1 MFDPYT
7 GQPLN
12 PAAQPEA
19 TLAEKVGVLERELNL
34 PAGAPLAE
42 KVEKALETLGL
53 ADELRGQPLTRK
65 VDVALETLGVTA
77 QTNSVPMGA
86 PVSMGTP
93 VPMTA
98 PVPMVVEARVV
109 QEVVEAAPPPRPVT
123 TNVLKLS
130 LRDGRGLALHREDC
144 DATHGRRAFHIRMT
158 HASEAIEVEFT
169 HQGNVKVVS
178 GHHTTGYCLDNWHG
192 RHNVGNRQ
200 HFSTWYRTHG
210 HHAALRFIFN
220 NGEGT
225 ISPIEAQHLVLGWG
239 AHSELV
245 PRGDRRQMQFVVPPG
260 VTIVNGGGSLQAIA
274 GNLQAAIVQAV
285 RGPGSMQMDRGG
297 NAHAIGG
304 RAGPLR
310 LTLVSHP
317 GRALSREGD
326 CCLLMP
332 PPVFICCLSGLKLG
346 GEHEAL
352 TVHYHPGTGLLN
364 RPECCDQRIHNSWAN
379 NTSEN
384 EVLSFRCGVFPC
396 PDHES
401 WQFYSDGTIH
411 NRHAPHLVLGIRD
424 YDGKCILVPQHDTT
438 RRMVFREVISASG

>member
-1 MFDPYT
+1 MPPVSAT
-7 GQPLN
+7 HM
-12 PAAQPEA
+12 ES
-19 TLAEKVGVLERELNL
+19 TLAEKVSVLQRELNL
-34 PAGAPLAE
+34 PAGATLNE

-53 ADELRGQPLTRK
+53 ADELRELPLVRK
-65 VDVALETLGVTA
+65 VDAALQTLGVTP
-77 QTNSVPMGA
+77 QTCVQMGAPVPMGA
-86 PVSMGTP
+86 PVSMVTP
-93 VPMTA
+93 VAM
-98 PVPMVVEARVV
+98 
-109 QEVVEAAPPPRPVT
+109 
-123 TNVLKLS
+123 
-130 LRDGRGLALHREDC
+130 
-144 DATHGRRAFHIRMT
+144 ATPLFQAQAH
-158 HASEAIEVEFT
+158 
-169 HQGNVKVVS
+169 VVS
-178 GHHTTGYCLDNWHG
+178 
-192 RHNVGNRQ
+192 
-200 HFSTWYRTHG
+200 
-210 HHAALRFIFN
+210 
-220 NGEGT
+220 
-225 ISPIEAQHLVLGWG
+225 
-239 AHSELV
+239 
-245 PRGDRRQMQFVVPPG
+245 
-260 VTIVNGGGSLQAIA
+260 
-274 GNLQAAIVQAV
+274 IVQAV
-285 RGPGSMQMDRGG
+285 PGNMQMDREG

-317 GRALSREGD
+317 GRALTKEGD
-326 CCLLMP
+326 CCLPFP